1 MSEFNNVVVTA
12 TKWSTITE
20 IIAKLVAPITTII
33 LARLLTPEAFGVVAT
48 VTMIISFAEIFT
60 DAGFNKYLIQYEFK
74 DNEDKNKCTSV
85 AFWTNLII
93 SLLLFAI
100 IAIFADPLAKI
111 VGNPGLGNVIIIAC
125 ANIPLSAFSSIQN
138 ALFKR
143 DFDFKTLFVVRM
155 IGIFIPLLITIPLAL
170 LLKNYWALIVGTIA
184 LNLSNAI
191 ILTVKSKWKPN
202 LFYDF
207 NLLKR
212 MFSFSVWTM
221 IESVSIWLTGYVD
234 IFVISIY
241 LNQYYLGIYKTS
253 IATVGQIMG
262 LVTAATTPILFSALS
277 RLQNDEKAFKE
288 MFFKFQKI
296 VGLLVIPIGVGLFVY
311 SDFVTFILL
320 GSQWKEAAGFIGI
333 WGLTSALTIMLSA
346 YCSEVYRAKG
356 KPKLSF
362 LAQILHLIALIPTL
376 LICVKYSFQVL
387 YYGRALVRLEL
398 ILVNLL
404 LMYFYVNISPKQMIK
419 NIAPSLIAAFLMGI
433 LGYGLNLI
441 GKSIWW
447 SFMSIV
453 LCGVCY
459 ISFLI
464 LFPKE
469 RIILYNLIQKI
480 KLKPHLWQKS

>member
-1 MSEFNNVVVTA
+1 MSELTNRVVNA
-12 TKWSTITE
+12 TKWSAITE

-60 DAGFNKYLIQYEFK
+60 DAGFNKYIIQHEFE
-74 DNEDKNKCTSV
+74 DNEDKNRCTTV

-93 SLLLFAI
+93 SVLLWGLI
-100 IAIFADPLAKI
+100 SIFSAPLAKI

-143 DFDFKTLFVVRM
+143 DFDFKTLFIVRM
-155 IGIFIPLLITIPLAL
+155 VGIFIPLLITIPLAL
-170 LLKNYWALIVGTIA
+170 LLKNYWALIIGEIV
-184 LNLSNAI
+184 LNLSSAI

-207 NLLKR
+207 GLLKQ
-212 MFSFSVWTM
+212 MFSFSMWTM
-221 IESVSIWLTGYVD
+221 IESVSIWLTGYID
-234 IFVISIY
+234 IFIISIH

-262 LVTAATTPILFSALS
+262 LITAATTPILFSALS

-288 MFFKFQKI
+288 IFFKFQKI
-296 VGLLVIPIGVGLFVY
+296 VGLLVIPIGVGLFIY

-320 GSQWKEAAGFIGI
+320 GNQWKEAAGFIGI

-362 LAQILHLIALIPTL
+362 LAQILHLIVLIPTL
-376 LICVKYSFQVL
+376 LICIKYSFQVL

-398 ILVNLL
+398 IIVNLL
-404 LMYFYVNISPKQMIK
+404 LMYFYINISPKQMIE
-419 NIAPSLIAAFLMGI
+419 NITPSLIAALLMGI
-433 LGYGLNLI
+433 LGYGLNFI
-441 GKSIWW
+441 SKSIWW
-447 SFMSIV
+447 SLMSII
-453 LCGVCY
+453 LCGICY
-459 ISFLI
+459 LSILF

-469 RIILYNLIQKI
+469 RIILFNLIRKI
-480 KLKPHLWQKS
+480 NFKPQIW